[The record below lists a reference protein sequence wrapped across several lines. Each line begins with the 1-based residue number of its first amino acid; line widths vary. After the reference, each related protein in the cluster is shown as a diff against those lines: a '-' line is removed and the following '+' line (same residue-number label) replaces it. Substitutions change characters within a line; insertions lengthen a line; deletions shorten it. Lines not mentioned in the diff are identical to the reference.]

1 MVVYGLVWRGLCVLL
16 GAVGVVLAFVV
27 VPVDLMVTLVVVSV
41 LAGLIVT
48 VASWSEEASLSDV
61 LRRLVLIP
69 LIGSAALAIAGMGA
83 VLGIGVT
90 GVVLIVGLSS
100 PAAISLYRRS
110 LQRAPKTEAPPITIS
125 TAELC
130 RQWQDSH
137 EALRRATSADARLR
151 IVQARQRCLDELE
164 KRDPEGLSAWLASTA
179 SAAGDPSRFLTGGD
193 QLDQDPAGD

>member
-41 LAGLIVT
+41 LAGLIVM
-48 VASWSEEASLSDV
+48 VASWSEEASLSDL

-83 VLGIGVT
+83 VLGIGVA

-100 PAAISLYRRS
+100 PAAVRLYRRS
-110 LQRAPKTEAPPITIS
+110 LQRTPQTEAPPVS

-130 RQWQDSH
+130 RQWQNSH

-193 QLDQDPAGD
+193 QLDQDTAGD